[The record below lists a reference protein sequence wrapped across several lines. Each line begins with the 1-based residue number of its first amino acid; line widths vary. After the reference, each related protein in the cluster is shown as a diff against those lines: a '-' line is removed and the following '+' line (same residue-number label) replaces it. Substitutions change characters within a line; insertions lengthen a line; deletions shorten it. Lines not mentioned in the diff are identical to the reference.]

1 MFESQLMLVGG
12 ALQVGNFIH
21 YISRFLAGFLIGF
34 LRVWQI
40 TLVTLSIVP
49 LIALAGGIYAWVS
62 FGLLARVRKS
72 YVKAGEI
79 AEEVCL
85 FTLSFITI

>member
-1 MFESQLMLVGG
+1 MFKTQLMVGG

-40 TLVTLSIVP
+40 TLVTLLIVP
-49 LIALAGGIYAWVS
+49 LIALAGGIYVWVT
-62 FGLLARVRKS
+62 FGLLARVQKS